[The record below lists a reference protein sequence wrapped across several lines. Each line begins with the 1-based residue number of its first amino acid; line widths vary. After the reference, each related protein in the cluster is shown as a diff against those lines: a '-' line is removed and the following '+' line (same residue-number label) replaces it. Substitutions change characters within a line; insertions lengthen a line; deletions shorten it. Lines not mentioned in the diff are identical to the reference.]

1 MDGYVATLCP
11 GNQIKT
17 LAKHNWA
24 GEVAFLAIFIFDFLA
39 KFFIILKTKQVQFD
53 NLEGGRQQYTLTV
66 SVLVKNAKLKVV
78 TPKNLS

>member
-17 LAKHNWA
+17 LVNNWA
-24 GEVAFLAIFIFDFLA
+24 GEVAFLGVFTLYFLTR
-39 KFFIILKTKQVQFD
+39 FFFILKTKQVQFD

-78 TPKNLS
+78 TLKNLS